1 MEMEIEWGRD
11 KVRCREDR
19 EGGSEGEREEGG
31 GHAMEMRTVWDKLT
45 FSFSVSPL
53 SCALAATA
61 LVDSCTTSTRGL

>member
-53 SCALAATA
+53 SCA
-61 LVDSCTTSTRGL
+61 